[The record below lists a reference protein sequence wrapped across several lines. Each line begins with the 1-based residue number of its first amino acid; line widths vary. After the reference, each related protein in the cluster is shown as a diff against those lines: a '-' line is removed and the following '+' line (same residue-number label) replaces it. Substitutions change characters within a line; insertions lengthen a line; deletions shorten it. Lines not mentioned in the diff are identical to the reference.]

1 MLEYV
6 PEGLGQGIVI
16 RFVLRSFAVVFL
28 ALAVIFAILDGA
40 RSVGASKLVAKPLLS
55 MWARNAPETLADVES
70 FVTHYIGATFWNAV
84 CVPVLGQP
92 GWLFFGVLAL
102 LFYVIGHRRGRPLG
116 RFTA

>member
-1 MLEYV
+1 M
-6 PEGLGQGIVI
+6 I

-55 MWARNAPETLADVES
+55 MWARNAPETLADAEAL
-70 FVTHYIGATFWNAV
+70 VTRYIGAAFWNVV
-84 CVPVLGQP
+84 CVPALGQP

-102 LFYVIGHRRGRPLG
+102 LFYVIGHRHGRPLG